1 MLKRLCVARLVQVMT
16 KLSIFQRV
24 IFAAILI
31 AGYLIAGT
39 MDYADET
46 RSYGVTVDDLEPD
59 LVAQV
64 NNYMRVAE

>member
-1 MLKRLCVARLVQVMT
+1 MT
-16 KLSIFQRV
+16 KFSLFQRV

-31 AGYLIAGT
+31 AGLLITGT

-46 RSYGVTVDDLEPD
+46 RSYGVTVDDLDPD

>member
-1 MLKRLCVARLVQVMT
+1 MN
-16 KLSIFQRV
+16 KLGVFQRV

-31 AGYLIAGT
+31 VGYLIAGT

-59 LVAQV
+59 LVAKV
-64 NNYMRVAE
+64 NNYMRVAA

>member
-1 MLKRLCVARLVQVMT
+1 MT
-16 KLSIFQRV
+16 KFSFFQRV

-31 AGYLIAGT
+31 AGLLIAGT

-46 RSYGVTVDDLEPD
+46 RSYGVTVDDLDPD

-64 NNYMRVAE
+64 NSYMRF

>member
-1 MLKRLCVARLVQVMT
+1 MT
-16 KLSIFQRV
+16 RFSLFNRV

-31 AGYLIAGT
+31 AGLLIAGT

-46 RSYGVTVDDLEPD
+46 RNYGVTVDDLDPY

-64 NNYMRVAE
+64 NNYMRVAA